1 MFRLMGSTILGRGL
15 GRFVPI
21 GGQSLLIYDAVR
33 SDRMFDPALQGSR
46 DMNKDIQEGM
56 LNTNQMIKKYS
67 CFIKGTKVHMADGS
81 KKNIEDIVIG
91 DKILSVNI
99 DKMIIEADVVVDIP
113 NTMQEYPE
121 IKAEFSNGTVNH
133 FSPAHP
139 YWVKDKG
146 WTVFDVEEAET
157 ELEFAVFQLEKGD
170 IVLFLENDN
179 LVEVIITVLEP
190 TGKTVEMFNG
200 EFVKKN
206 HTFFT
211 NGILVY
217 NKRID

>member
-1 MFRLMGSTILGRGL
+1 
-15 GRFVPI
+15 
-21 GGQSLLIYDAVR
+21 
-33 SDRMFDPALQGSR
+33 MFDPTLQGSR
-46 DMNKDIQEGM
+46 DIKKDIQNGI
-56 LNTNQMIKKYS
+56 LNTDQLIKKYS

-81 KKNIEDIVIG
+81 KKNIEDIIIG

-99 DKMIIEADVVVDIP
+99 DKMIIEADEVIDIP

-121 IKAEFSNGTVNH
+121 IKVKFSNGVVNH

-146 WTVFDVEEAET
+146 WAVFDIEEAKT
-157 ELEFAVFQLEKGD
+157 ELDFAVSQLEKGD
-170 IVLFLENDN
+170 IVLFLEEDN
-179 LVEVIITVLEP
+179 LIEVSIIILES
-190 TGKTVEMFNG
+190 TGKTVEMFNV

-206 HTFFT
+206 HTFFA
-211 NGILVY
+211 NGILVH